1 MTLCGV
7 QVNGLPSEDKAN
19 GWGPAGG
26 QVFQK
31 GFVEFFCSPEAFKQL
46 QSTLQDSKTLSYS
59 SSTAAGGV
67 AGTTKTTAVAWGVF
81 PGAEVKQPLVSSA
94 DSFKVWAKEAF
105 GLWSMWV
112 DVLEA
117 GSPGRAVL
125 EDIQKSWVLVSV
137 VEENYQAGNVFS
149 FL

>member
-1 MTLCGV
+1 M
-7 QVNGLPSEDKAN
+7 QVSGLPSADKAN

-46 QSTLQDSKTLSYS
+46 ETTLKGSKSLSYS
-59 SSTAAGGV
+59 ATTASGEVTGNI
-67 AGTTKTTAVAWGVF
+67 KTTAVSWGVF
-81 PGAEVKQPLVSSA
+81 PGAEVQQALVCSA
-94 DSFKVWAKEAF
+94 DSFKAWASEAF
-105 GLWSMWV
+105 GLWSMWA

-117 GSPGRAVL
+117 GSPGKAL
-125 EDIQKSWVLVSV
+125 LQDIQKSWYLVQV
-137 VEENYQAGNVFS
+137 VEENYSAGDVFS